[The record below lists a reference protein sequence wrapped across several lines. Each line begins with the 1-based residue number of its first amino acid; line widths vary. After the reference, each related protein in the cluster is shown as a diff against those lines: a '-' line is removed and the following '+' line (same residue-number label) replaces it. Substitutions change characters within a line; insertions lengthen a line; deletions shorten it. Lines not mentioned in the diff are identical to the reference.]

1 MSKLFILSWC
11 AIYLTQPVGGNPCES
26 NGGCQALCLLTR
38 STEGKLDKVCG
49 CPENFILDPEDEA
62 SCRSNCSR
70 SQFLCADALKCIPFW
85 WRCDGQVSDDD
96 SDDDSDN
103 DCNDDGDDQ
112 DDCGDGTDEPSSC
125 PPFHCTP
132 GEFQCDSGD
141 CTHPTYI
148 CDGKEQ
154 CGDGSDER
162 NCDDHECLKNQ
173 FKCPPGPP
181 GSEPVSSFCISA
193 DMRCNKVINR
203 T

>member
-1 MSKLFILSWC
+1 M
-11 AIYLTQPVGGNPCES
+11 V
-26 NGGCQALCLLTR
+26 R
-38 STEGKLDKVCG
+38 SVMMIVMMIVMMMVMT
-49 CPENFILDPEDEA
+49 
-62 SCRSNCSR
+62 
-70 SQFLCADALKCIPFW
+70 
-85 WRCDGQVSDDD
+85 
-96 SDDDSDN
+96 
-103 DCNDDGDDQ
+103 Q

-181 GSEPVSSFCISA
+181 GSEPASSFCISA

-203 T
+203 K